1 MLRER
6 KPITIDPDSELG
18 RALDEATEAPV
29 VLEKNGVRYLVSR
42 ENSGTRPDISEEQY
56 QKILDETLG
65 SWSDIDA
72 DALIADIYRWREE
85 GTRPADR
92 PLNMFREAFGADWFP
107 PSVDDDKEEGSVPPS
122 GGG

>member
-18 RALDEATEAPV
+18 RALDEAPEAPV
-29 VLEKNGVRYLVSR
+29 VLEKNGVRYSVSR
-42 ENSGTRPDISEEQY
+42 ENSGARPDMSEEQY
-56 QKILDETLG
+56 RTVLDETLG

-72 DALIADIYRWREE
+72 DTLIADIYRWREE

-92 PLNMFREAFGADWFP
+92 PLNLFREAFGADWFL
-107 PSVDDDKEEGSVPPS
+107 PSVDDDKEEESAPPS
-122 GGG
+122 EGG